1 MVINKSPLKGFVV
14 VIPGKSDKVFETS
27 QDALQYL
34 SEQKNVPAKLYHPE
48 GYLII
53 TRNDEK
59 LIKN

>member
-1 MVINKSPLKGFVV
+1 MAISKSPLKGFVV

-48 GYLII
+48 GHII
-53 TRNDEK
+53 
-59 LIKN
+59 LSKNQENAQKN